1 MVDGGRARL
10 ETGSTPEPS
19 NRGGALG
26 SARLLGRSG
35 PCDRA
40 SQEHL
45 HEANSPAF
53 SLVPDDERAVE
64 EGIPVTSVHRTI
76 FDLAATVSIDDMIA
90 MIKEAEYGRLPPIFE
105 PS

>member
-1 MVDGGRARL
+1 M
-10 ETGSTPEPS
+10 
-19 NRGGALG
+19 
-26 SARLLGRSG
+26 
-35 PCDRA
+35 
-40 SQEHL
+40 
-45 HEANSPAF
+45 
-53 SLVPDDERAVE
+53 E